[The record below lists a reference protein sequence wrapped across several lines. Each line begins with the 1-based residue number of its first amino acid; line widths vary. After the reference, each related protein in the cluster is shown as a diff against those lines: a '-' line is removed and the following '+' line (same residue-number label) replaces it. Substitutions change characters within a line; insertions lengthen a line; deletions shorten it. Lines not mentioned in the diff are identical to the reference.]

1 MVFMQDQ
8 PYLTSEFSY
17 AENFNSLVVLVLCA
31 KYIHKVHL
39 IGAYSVGK
47 KLNKSDRDFCGPGH
61 LQQEGEISVGPI
73 PTANTPLG
81 APCTPKDNQREGW
94 RSVGYNEF
102 VVYSHHK

>member
-47 KLNKSDRDFCGPGH
+47 N
-61 LQQEGEISVGPI
+61 
-73 PTANTPLG
+73 
-81 APCTPKDNQREGW
+81 
-94 RSVGYNEF
+94 
-102 VVYSHHK
+102 